1 MGDYVLLYLQV
12 VCPVEQRLPW
22 HTQCCPVQDLD
33 GLPNASGARQ
43 PRTSY
48 SHPESTEKVKQLCI
62 FIMNI

>member
-33 GLPNASGARQ
+33 SLPTASGTRQ
-43 PRTSY
+43 PRTS
-48 SHPESTEKVKQLCI
+48 
-62 FIMNI
+62 